1 MRHTIHF
8 VFSAILI
15 IAATS
20 LSAQSLKH
28 LDWSDLYKTAK
39 VTQLQVDMV
48 KYTNNQAEDYC
59 LKEVI
64 HFDHR
69 GRVTHVQNYF
79 ACGKLFS
86 EECFFYDQRGKL
98 EKMTFSGRECRW
110 DTLQYSIKLDDKE
123 RIIERSMVDKVSGQA
138 TRDLYTYGKE
148 GDIIKWQK
156 QRKFA
161 DNWRDAESKVFLDYI
176 ADRKKRSKNSVS
188 HVYNNSGLLLTES
201 SVEQDGKVDRS
212 LIYTYTKK

>member
-1 MRHTIHF
+1 MRHTLHLF
-8 VFSAILI
+8 LGVLFFM
-15 IAATS
+15 ATTS
-20 LSAQSLKH
+20 SSAQSLKH

-39 VTQLQVDMV
+39 VTQLQIDMV
-48 KYTNNQAEDYC
+48 KFNENHAEDSC

-64 HFDHR
+64 RFDHR

-86 EECFFYDQRGKL
+86 EECFYYDQKGKL

-110 DTLQYSIKLDDKE
+110 DTLQYAIKLDDKE
-123 RIIERSMVDKVSGQA
+123 RIIERSMVDEVSGQA
-138 TRDLYTYGKE
+138 TRDLYTYGKD

-188 HVYNNSGLLLTES
+188 HVYNNLGLLLTES
-201 SVEQDGKVDRS
+201 SVEENGKVDRS
-212 LIYTYTKK
+212 LVYTYTTK